1 MNLESVYYDTQI
13 VAAIA
18 VIVSLF
24 YVAYEVRHNTKALRL
39 STYQSVVNSS
49 MDILHSLYSSNETA
63 TFYHRCLFDNSEL
76 NGPEKLRWHA
86 VMITLYRH
94 WDNLLYQNRMGLLED
109 EMWLSYDRTMT
120 HYLAYKAW
128 VDWFATNGHLFS
140 TNLQQLLGD
149 KIKDIQSK
157 NVNEKK

>member
-1 MNLESVYYDTQI
+1 MNLESVFFITQI

-18 VIVSLF
+18 IVVSLF
-24 YVAYEVRHNTKALRL
+24 YVAYEVRHNTKALKL

-49 MDILHSLYSSNETA
+49 MEILHSLYGNNETA
-63 TFYHRCLFDNSEL
+63 TFYHRCLFNNAEL

-94 WDNLLYQNRMGLLED
+94 WDNLLYQNRKGLLEN

-120 HYLAYKAW
+120 HYLAYQPW
-128 VDWFATNGHLFS
+128 VDWFTANGHLFS

-149 KIKDIQSK
+149 KIKAIQPK
-157 NVNEKK
+157 APPTK

>member
-1 MNLESVYYDTQI
+1 MNLESVFFITQI

-18 VIVSLF
+18 VIISLF

-39 STYQSVVNSS
+39 STYQSVVDSS
-49 MDILHSLYSSNETA
+49 MKILHSLYSSNETA
-63 TFYHRCLFDNSEL
+63 IFYHRCLFENAEL

-94 WDNLLYQNRMGLLED
+94 WDNLLYQNLKGSLED

-120 HYLAYKAW
+120 KYLEYKSWA
-128 VDWFATNGHLFS
+128 DWFKTNSKLFS
-140 TNLQQLLGD
+140 TNLQQLVGD
-149 KIKDIQSK
+149 KIKKIQVKSD
-157 NVNEKK
+157 